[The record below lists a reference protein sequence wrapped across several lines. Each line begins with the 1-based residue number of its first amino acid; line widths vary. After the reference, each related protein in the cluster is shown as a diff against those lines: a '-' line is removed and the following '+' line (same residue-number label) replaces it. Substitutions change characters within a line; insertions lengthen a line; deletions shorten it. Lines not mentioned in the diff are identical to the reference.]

1 MPNPQFRTHFPFF
14 EKSDGWRY
22 LDSAAT
28 TLKPDVLIQATNE
41 FYASAGSVHRSQYDL
56 PQTEQYELA
65 RDLVMK
71 RFNVE
76 AREAVICRR

>member
-1 MPNPQFRTHFPFF
+1 MRNQQFRTYFPFF
-14 EKSDGWRY
+14 TQADGWTY

-28 TLKPDVLIQATNE
+28 TLKPDVLIQATSE

-76 AREAVICRR
+76 AQKQ